1 MLKENLQAEEMTP
14 DRNLDLRKKM
24 KSPESVNCVSKH
36 KNLFKR
42 ELLKVKLITTYCG
55 VYNIRINVM

>member
-1 MLKENLQAEEMTP
+1 MNP
-14 DRNLDLRKKM
+14 DRNLGLCKKM